1 MVQFLHNLYATES
14 MNKNEL
20 YNDRLSALF
29 KPMIFLKL
37 PYCLY
42 AWAALG
48 SGMPWTFKQKG
59 EVGFM
64 L

>member
-1 MVQFLHNLYATES
+1 MTGCLHFY
-14 MNKNEL
+14 
-20 YNDRLSALF
+20 